1 LKHQSVVSEEKMD
14 LSLDLMKSYISGI
27 LKLQQRSHEIWEG
40 ILRRSLDPTLG
51 IISATTIFC
60 LWLITFVMI
69 CKVDLTSISLWT
81 LSLIILVR
89 TFLHTGLFIISHDAA
104 HGTVFTPNR
113 RINDLIGAIALS
125 IYGLLPYKKFLINHG
140 LHHKYPA
147 SHQDPDF
154 HDGKH
159 TNIIQWYLRFMGCY
173 LDKRQN
179 VILFFGMSILF
190 HGIRLGFNVPALNL
204 LLFWILPLLLSSM
217 QLFYFGTFLPHRG
230 QNYDGSKPIGNRHYA
245 QSSNFSLIISFLTC
259 YHFGYHWEHHE
270 YPHLPWFRLP
280 TARNP
285 DRKLI

>member
-1 LKHQSVVSEEKMD
+1 LKPQSVVSEGKMD
-14 LSLDLMKSYISGI
+14 LSPDLMIESYISSL
-27 LKLQQRSHEIWEG
+27 LKLQQRIQR
-40 ILRRSLDPTLG
+40 IFKRSLDPTLG
-51 IISATTIFC
+51 IICAVTIFC
-60 LWLITFVMI
+60 LWLISFVMV
-69 CKVDLTSISLWT
+69 CKVDLASTSMWT
-81 LSLIILVR
+81 LALIVLGR

-113 RINDLIGAIALS
+113 RINDLIGAIALFV
-125 IYGLLPYKKFLINHG
+125 YGLLPYKKFLINHG

-147 SHQDPDF
+147 SYQDPDF

-159 TNIIQWYLRFMGCY
+159 TDMIRWYLSFMRRY

-179 VILFFGMSILF
+179 IILFFGMTVLF
-190 HGIRLGFNVPALNL
+190 HGIRLGFNVSGVNL

-217 QLFYFGTFLPHRG
+217 QLFYFGTFLPHRE
-230 QNYDGSKPIGNRHYA
+230 QNYNGSKPSENRHHA
-245 QSSNFSLIISFLTC
+245 RSSNFSLVTSFLTC

-280 TARNP
+280 SVRNS